1 MANAPDTPAA
11 PAPTLWNSLVK
22 PAVVLVLICAIVGFL
37 LGSVDNLTLPT
48 ITANREARAWATY
61 NALIPEATDFEALS
75 CDVPGVT
82 ALMEADD
89 DLGYAVIAQSK
100 GYSSQVPMAVAFD
113 DEGTITNVIGM
124 DNTETPGLG
133 TKVQLPDFTDQ
144 FLGRAAE
151 PLTIDD
157 IDAVTGATISS
168 KAALAAV
175 NEATTVPSES
185 TTATFWPAEPL
196 TAANAKGCSPLVKF
210 CAMPLEPT
218 MSTVPPVTVAVRS

>member
-113 DEGTITNVIGM
+113 DEGTIANVIGM

-133 TKVQLPDFTDQ
+133 TKGQLP
-144 FLGRAAE
+144 
-151 PLTIDD
+151 
-157 IDAVTGATISS
+157 
-168 KAALAAV
+168 
-175 NEATTVPSES
+175 
-185 TTATFWPAEPL
+185 
-196 TAANAKGCSPLVKF
+196 
-210 CAMPLEPT
+210 
-218 MSTVPPVTVAVRS
+218 STVPESV

>member
-61 NALIPEATDFEALS
+61 NALIPEATDFEALP

-82 ALMEADD
+82 ACMEATD

-113 DEGTITNVIGM
+113 EEGTITNVIGM

-175 NEATTVPSES
+175 NEAIEAYRSAAGEAPAAAATS
-185 TTATFWPAEPL
+185 TEKG
-196 TAANAKGCSPLVKF
+196 AA
-210 CAMPLEPT
+210 
-218 MSTVPPVTVAVRS
+218 

>member
-82 ALMEADD
+82 ACMEATD

-100 GYSSQVPMAVAFD
+100 GYSSQVPMAV
-113 DEGTITNVIGM
+113 
-124 DNTETPGLG
+124 
-133 TKVQLPDFTDQ
+133 
-144 FLGRAAE
+144 
-151 PLTIDD
+151 
-157 IDAVTGATISS
+157 
-168 KAALAAV
+168 
-175 NEATTVPSES
+175 ES
-185 TTATFWPAEPL
+185 
-196 TAANAKGCSPLVKF
+196 
-210 CAMPLEPT
+210 
-218 MSTVPPVTVAVRS
+218 VRSCTQMSAKSSMAA

>member
-48 ITANREARAWATY
+48 IPANREALAWATY

-89 DLGYAVIAQSK
+89 DLGYAVIA
-100 GYSSQVPMAVAFD
+100 
-113 DEGTITNVIGM
+113 NVIGM

-175 NEATTVPSES
+175 NEAIEAYRSAAGEAPAAAATS
-185 TTATFWPAEPL
+185 TEKG
-196 TAANAKGCSPLVKF
+196 AA
-210 CAMPLEPT
+210 
-218 MSTVPPVTVAVRS
+218 

>member
-75 CDVPGVT
+75 CDVPG
-82 ALMEADD
+82 D

-113 DEGTITNVIGM
+113 DEGTIANVIGM

-157 IDAVTGATISS
+157 IDAVTGAPISS

-175 NEATTVPSES
+175 NEAIEAYRSAAGEAPAAAATS
-185 TTATFWPAEPL
+185 TEKG
-196 TAANAKGCSPLVKF
+196 AA
-210 CAMPLEPT
+210 
-218 MSTVPPVTVAVRS
+218 